1 MMPDNRGNCYND
13 HRGLA
18 DRGSSGDCVP
28 LCGYSF
34 AVSAAA
40 FFDLDRTLLKGASG
54 PALSQALREIGV
66 LADSPVPGEG
76 LLFGVFDLI
85 GETRPSM
92 LLAKQGVRF
101 SKGWDAELV
110 AKAGEIAASRL
121 VEEVLPYAR
130 SEIRMHQEQG
140 RKLVIATTSPDDLV
154 RPLADALGFDDIVA
168 TRYARA
174 SGVFEGEVDGH
185 YVWGRGKLAAVQQWA
200 EARAVDMAQS
210 YAYSD
215 SWYDLPL
222 LKAVGRPVAVNPDPR
237 LAVAATARRWPVR
250 HFDSPEGVPQFAG
263 IEPQRALAMLARPE
277 LVPYARFEFTGL
289 KHIPEKGP
297 MIIAANHRSYFDV
310 YALGAALSK
319 RGRPARF
326 LSKKEMFDAPV
337 VGPMATA
344 MGAIP
349 VDRGSGSDAPLVA
362 AAEALDAGEAV
373 VILPQGTIP
382 RGEAFFDPQMTGRP
396 GVVRLQRMTGAPIVP
411 ISLWGTEHVWPRSA
425 RVPKMFN
432 IVNPPKVRVRVGEA
446 LRLPDSVGL
455 ADGIELVM
463 SSIFDLHPAE
473 GKVVHDPTPEELART
488 FPPGHGEGGR
498 SGDGS

>member
-1 MMPDNRGNCYND
+1 MMPDIAGNCCND
-13 HRGLA
+13 HKG
-18 DRGSSGDCVP
+18 DTHRGSRDDCSP
-28 LCGYSF
+28 LCGYPF

-40 FFDLDRTLLKGASG
+40 FFDLDRTLLRRASG
-54 PALSQALREIGV
+54 PALSQALREVGV
-66 LADSPVPGEG
+66 LAESRIPGEG
-76 LLFGVFDLI
+76 LLFGIFDLI

-92 LLAKQGVRF
+92 LLARQGVRF

-110 AKAGEIAASRL
+110 AEAGEIAASRL

-130 SEIRMHQEQG
+130 AEMKMHQDQG

-154 RPLADALGFDDIVA
+154 RPLAEALGFDDIVA
-168 TRYARA
+168 THYARA
-174 SGVFEGEVDGH
+174 GGVFMGEVDGH
-185 YVWGRGKLAAVQQWA
+185 YVWGRGKLAAAQKWA
-200 EARAVDMAQS
+200 EAHGIDMTES

-222 LKAVGRPVAVNPDPR
+222 LKAVGHPVAVNPDPR

-263 IEPQRALAMLARPE
+263 IEPQRALTMLARPE
-277 LVPYARFEFTGL
+277 LTPYARFDFAGL
-289 KHIPEKGP
+289 KHIPEQGP
-297 MIIAANHRSYFDV
+297 AIIAANHRSYFDV
-310 YALGAALSK
+310 YALGAALAK
-319 RGRPARF
+319 RGRMARF
-326 LSKKEMFDAPV
+326 LSKREMFEAPLIGSMV
-337 VGPMATA
+337 TA

-362 AAEALDAGEAV
+362 AAEALDAGELV

-382 RGEAFFDPQMTGRP
+382 RGEAFFDPRMTGRP

-425 RVPKMFN
+425 RVPNMLN

-455 ADGIELVM
+455 ADGTELVM

-473 GKVVHDPTPEELART
+473 GKVARDPTPEELART
-488 FPPGHGEGGR
+488 FPPGRGEGGK
-498 SGDGS
+498 SGDRS